1 MTPPS
6 ATDIPTC
13 SFGAPD
19 QNFTAPGTITLT
31 TTSETGSATMTCATT
46 AAAHIVPGPS
56 SRPSGRVWPLASAA
70 ISLAG
75 IFFLL
80 MVPSQRRWKLVPLV
94 VLLAVVAAA
103 GISCSG
109 GGSGAGGGVT
119 NPGTTTG
126 TYTFT
131 VTATP
136 SIGTAQTTPI
146 TVNVQ

>member
-1 MTPPS
+1 
-6 ATDIPTC
+6 
-13 SFGAPD
+13 
-19 QNFTAPGTITLT
+19 
-31 TTSETGSATMTCATT
+31 
-46 AAAHIVPGPS
+46 
-56 SRPSGRVWPLASAA
+56 LAGVA

-80 MVPSQRRWKLVPLV
+80 IVPSQRRWKLVPLV